1 MRTSIKLASAALVAG
16 TLSVAAAAPA
26 TAGSYTLRVGS
37 GHPVGPAV
45 YVTLLRDVF
54 VAEVKKQAAKTKHK
68 VTIIEGYGGTIAKVA
83 DTLEAVQSGLLDVG
97 SYCFC
102 FEPAKL
108 FLHNFPYYAPFG
120 PQDSA
125 QSMRVTRAV
134 YDKVPWLTEVF
145 EKKYKQKLI
154 GLSGWDNYH
163 LGTKDPWDKVE
174 DLKGVKIGG
183 AGPNLPWLKFAGAV
197 PVQSTLPDG
206 YLSLKTGVYSGWL
219 MFPSAYL
226 GFKFYEP
233 APVYTKI
240 GFGAMAVNGL
250 TINSNTFRK
259 LPKELQAIILD
270 AGKKY
275 EAASGP
281 ALNARQKAGLAGL
294 VKVGAKVRT
303 LPEAA
308 RAGWAKS
315 LQGFAAQQAK
325 EADKRGLPGTQ
336 VMKTY
341 IEAVA
346 KDGYKF
352 AFPPKM

>member
-1 MRTSIKLASAALVAG
+1 MKSSTKLLAAAAIAGGLVLSAQSTASAANI
-16 TLSVAAAAPA
+16 
-26 TAGSYTLRVGS
+26 TLRVGS

-68 VTIIEGYGGTIAKVA
+68 VKIIEGYGGTIAKVA

-97 SYCFC
+97 TYCFC

-120 PQDSA
+120 PQDAA
-125 QSMRVTRAV
+125 QGLRATRAV
-134 YDKVPWLTEVF
+134 YNKVPWLTEVF
-145 EKKYKQKLI
+145 EKKYKQKLL

-163 LGTKDPWDKVE
+163 LGTKDPWNKVE
-174 DLKGVKIGG
+174 DLKGVKVGG

-206 YLSLKTGVYSGWL
+206 YLALKTGVYNGWL

-233 APVYTKI
+233 APVYTLI
-240 GFGAMAVNGL
+240 GFGSMAVNGL
-250 TINSNTFRK
+250 TINARK
-259 LPKELQAIILD
+259 FKSLPPEIQKIIVD

-281 ALNARQKAGLAGL
+281 ALNKRQASGLAGL
-294 VKVGAKVRT
+294 KKVGAKVRT
-303 LPEAA
+303 LPAAA

-315 LQGFAAQQAK
+315 LTGFAAQQAK
-325 EADKRGLPGTQ
+325 EADKRGLPGTK
-336 VMKTY
+336 VMKAY
-341 IEAVA
+341 IEAVKA
-346 KDGYKF
+346 EGYKF
-352 AFPPKM
+352 PFEPKM